1 MRRYRSLLFNA
12 RPLEWV
18 RTQDE
23 DAAREWEGL
32 AALRLNLDTQEGP
45 RYVPT
50 APPLPREH
58 SPLTLA
64 VWLLLGALSAA
75 VCVLVAN
82 LWFR

>member
-1 MRRYRSLLFNA
+1 MRRYRSLIYNA

-32 AALRLNLDTQEGP
+32 AALRLNLDSGP
-45 RYVPT
+45 RYVPSAVP
-50 APPLPREH
+50 APQVES

-64 VWLLLGALSAA
+64 VWLLLGALVATVA
-75 VCVLVAN
+75 VLVLN
-82 LWFR
+82 TCLP